1 MKRLLGLISSPLLLL
16 AAVCPT
22 YRSGDWQEEIRKI
35 SIRQYKKPF
44 PFSVINSRKASPV
57 LRAPGNTARGAI
69 QKLMIQKRKSRL

>member
-1 MKRLLGLISSPLLLL
+1 MKRLLGLITARILLL
-16 AAVCPT
+16 AAVCPA

-57 LRAPGNTARGAI
+57 LRAPGSTARGAI
-69 QKLMIQKRKSRL
+69 QKLMI